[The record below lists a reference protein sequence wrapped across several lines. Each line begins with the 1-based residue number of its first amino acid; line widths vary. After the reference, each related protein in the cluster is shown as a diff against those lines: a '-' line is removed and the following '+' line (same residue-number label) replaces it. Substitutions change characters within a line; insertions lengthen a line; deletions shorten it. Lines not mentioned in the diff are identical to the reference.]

1 MSKKLCLLLL
11 CAGLA
16 AILAAGLL
24 VALSD
29 RKQAPADF
37 ANVQDNKEQAGNRAD
52 RLVAEILK
60 RPLFTQ
66 GRRPPEVKVVKA
78 EPPKLQ
84 GRLAGVMLRPDGRIA
99 LFTRPGGRPVSV
111 KEGDVIDGWTTA
123 KIEAGRVLLTSS
135 FGEQIVKPTNGSA
148 DELTPGRRP
157 VKKAAAA
164 KSQPSQPNQA
174 GTPSQNP
181 AKPQKPQQLANG
193 AAATGQK

>member
-1 MSKKLCLLLL
+1 MSKNFRLPLLR
-11 CAGLA
+11 AGLV
-16 AILAAGLL
+16 AILAAVSLF
-24 VALSD
+24 VWSK
-29 RKQAPADF
+29 REQAPPTL
-37 ANVQDNKEQAGNRAD
+37 ANVQNDKVQTNDRAD

-66 GRRPPEVKVVKA
+66 GRQPPEVKVVKA

-148 DELTPGRRP
+148 EELTPGRRP
-157 VKKAAAA
+157 VKKAVAT
-164 KSQPSQPNQA
+164 KGQPNQA
-174 GTPSQNP
+174 ATPAQNP
-181 AKPQKPQQLANG
+181 AKPQKPQQQANG